1 MIWVIIALT
10 IVLRFYRLYQFA
22 GFAWD
27 QEQLLAYPVKNILQ
41 GDLTLI
47 GPHTGPGN
55 IYLGPLLYYLAVPF
69 FWIFRLHPIAG
80 SVLASILGISTA
92 IGVYLVC
99 KKFFTQ
105 SLALIALAIYA
116 TSPLFNLND
125 RTIWNPSLIPL
136 ASLGVLAT
144 YLSWWKYHK
153 ATYVNLTV
161 LATATAL
168 GIQAHLGFIFILPLH
183 LLIWLKFKPPLSWP
197 KIGWFFLVAI
207 GWFLPLIA
215 FDLRHQGINITN
227 FLNFF
232 LSGGTQFNLAVI
244 TQKWLELMRHSL
256 GLIGSTLIYSH
267 VPYGNVLV
275 GVVVLLAA
283 LWWRDY
289 LFIAYLVIFSLGF
302 SFYSGSVPDY
312 YLWPILLPAVLI
324 ISLTFQRLAHRFKVS
339 LPALVVIIL
348 FWLSFKTLDELS
360 LTPPDSLEHK
370 SQAVQYIINRSQSQP
385 FRVLYDT
392 DLGRNYGFVYLF
404 DFYGVKPSDN
414 LSDPAFVIT
423 IPEFFRTGR
432 RSDVAFG
439 SIGIINPK
447 EISE

>member
-1 MIWVIIALT
+1 MIWLIIALT

-55 IYLGPLLYYLAVPF
+55 VYLGPLLYYLAVPF

-92 IGVYLVC
+92 IGVYFVC

-105 SLALIALAIYA
+105 SLAMIALAIYA

-136 ASLGVLAT
+136 ASLGVLAA
-144 YLSWWKYHK
+144 YLSWWKYQR
-153 ATYVNLTV
+153 ASFTNLAL

-183 LLIWLKFKPPLSWP
+183 LLTWFILKPTLNLRK
-197 KIGWFFLVAI
+197 LV
-207 GWFLPLIA
+207 WFLLVSLFWFSPLIL
-215 FDLRHQGINITN
+215 FDLRHQGINVSN

-232 LSGGTQFNLAVI
+232 ISGGTQFNLAVI
-244 TQKWLELMRHSL
+244 IQKWFELMRNSL

-267 VPYGNVLV
+267 VPYFNVLV
-275 GVVVLLAA
+275 GVVILLAA
-283 LWWRDY
+283 FWWRY
-289 LFIAYLVIFSLGF
+289 YFFIAYLVIFSLGF
-302 SFYSGSVPDY
+302 SFYSGNVPDY
-312 YLWPILLPAVLI
+312 YLWPILLPAVLV
-324 ISLTFQRLAHRFKVS
+324 ISLTFQQLAHRFKVP
-339 LPALVVIIL
+339 LPALVTIIL

-360 LTPPDSLEHK
+360 LIPLDGLHHK
-370 SQAVQYIINRSQSQP
+370 LQTVQYIITRAAGQP

-392 DLGRNYGFVYLF
+392 DLGRSYGFVYLF

-414 LSDPAFVIT
+414 LSGPAFVIT
-423 IPEFFRTGR
+423 VPEFFRTGR
-432 RSDVAFG
+432 RSDIAFG

-447 EISE
+447 DTLE